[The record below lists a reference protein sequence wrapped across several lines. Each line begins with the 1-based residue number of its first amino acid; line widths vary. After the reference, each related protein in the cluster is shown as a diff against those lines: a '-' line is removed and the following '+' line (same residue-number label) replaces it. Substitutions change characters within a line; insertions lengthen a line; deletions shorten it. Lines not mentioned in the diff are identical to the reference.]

1 MLESNII
8 SYYHIIN
15 FISAFVE
22 IQTDFVPIDSSDM
35 NISVQSDQAN
45 VVSAAKKL
53 KEEFEDLL
61 LLVKR
66 SVSDIDLENFRL
78 RLTWSLSSKK
88 QNTPAVQEHLDNL
101 EKLSTAPAVLNYLIS
116 RNFIGYLNY
125 ELLKV
130 FQKEVQSDELQSS
143 IKQYEQNYDAFLRLA
158 NFSTIVDT
166 IKQHD
171 ELAPASPIGLPEFT
185 VRLESPWENKS
196 VFSWKELLYKK
207 FKWPNHINIVAIS
220 RNCIIVTYSVLPFF
234 APAVVRDLTNQ
245 EVLALLKY
253 QGVRIELS
261 PDLLKL
267 GEEVEVEVCMEKNM
281 QDSYNVP
288 TSNKSDA
295 ELTSSSEQDGDS
307 DIESYSEDGEETSDE
322 EVPVKSKTL
331 STPEKVQV
339 ITLLLC
345 M

>member
-1 MLESNII
+1 
-8 SYYHIIN
+8 
-15 FISAFVE
+15 
-22 IQTDFVPIDSSDM
+22 M
-35 NISVQSDQAN
+35 NINVHSDQAN

-66 SVSDIDLENFRL
+66 SVSDIDLDNFRL

-88 QNTPAVQEHLDNL
+88 QNTQAVQEHLDNL

-125 ELLKV
+125 ELLKI
-130 FQKEVQSDELQSS
+130 FQKEAESDELQSG

-185 VRLESPWENKS
+185 VQLQSPWENKS
-196 VFSWKELLYKK
+196 IFSWKELLYKK

-220 RNCIIVTYSVLPFF
+220 RKCIVLTYSVLPFF
-234 APAVVRDLTNQ
+234 APAVVRDLTNP
-245 EVLALLKY
+245 EVLALLKN

-267 GEEVEVEVCMEKNM
+267 GEEVEVCMEENI
-281 QDSYNVP
+281 QDSSNVL
-288 TSNKSDA
+288 TSNKNEP
-295 ELTSSSEQDGDS
+295 ELTSSSEEDGDS
-307 DIESYSEDGEETSDE
+307 DVETYSEDGEETSDE
-322 EVPVKSKTL
+322 ELPVKSKTL
-331 STPEKVQV
+331 STPEEVQV
-339 ITLLLC
+339 NTLLLC